1 MAALKVAVLGG
12 GSTYTPELVEGFIRY
27 HHELPI
33 RQIVLMDISEER
45 LKIIGDLARRMIGD
59 CGIDLVTTTDRR
71 EAIRDSDFVLTQMRI
86 GGLQARALDERIP
99 LQHGVLGQETTGPG
113 GFTKGLRTIPV
124 VIDIA
129 RDIARYAP
137 DAWLINF
144 TNPAGMVT
152 EAVSRYTDVNVIG
165 LCNVPINMRL
175 SVATFLNIPPE
186 RVELDYVG
194 LNHLSWA
201 RVLVDNRD
209 VTAEV
214 LEMHWGSSG
223 GHFDMEYLRAIGMIP
238 NYYIRY
244 FAHPD
249 RVLAEQQAAD
259 QVRGE
264 YLQGLEAE
272 LFEIY
277 KDPNLYEKPKLL
289 EERGGAHYSTVA
301 VELIRSIAHDRRDV
315 HIVNVRNGS
324 SVTELPPEAV
334 VEIPAVIGRSGA
346 RPLISKPLPPSIRGL
361 ITSVKAFEELTI
373 EAAMTGDEQTA
384 IMALFSHPLVPSW
397 DVATAIWQ
405 DAKAAH
411 HAYLPQFK

>member
-45 LKIIGDLARRMIGD
+45 LRIIGDLSRRMIGD
-59 CGIDLVTTTDRR
+59 CGIDLVTTTDRV
-71 EAIRDSDFVLTQMRI
+71 EAIRGADFVLTQMRI
-86 GGLQARALDERIP
+86 GGLQSRALDERIP
-99 LQHGVLGQETTGPG
+99 LEHGVLGQETTGPG
-113 GFTKGLRTIPV
+113 GFTKALRTIPV
-124 VIDIA
+124 VLDIA
-129 RDIARYAP
+129 SDIAEHAP

-152 EAVSRYTDVNVIG
+152 EAVSRFTDVNVIG

-175 SVATFLNIPPE
+175 SVADFLKVAPE

-201 RVLVDNRD
+201 RVIVDNRD
-209 VTAEV
+209 VTSEV

-223 GHFDMEYLRAIGMIP
+223 GHFDMDYLRAVGMIP

-249 RVLAEQQAAD
+249 RVIAEQQAAD

-272 LFEIY
+272 LLDLY
-277 KDPNLYEKPKLL
+277 TDPNLHEKPKLL

-301 VELIRSIAHDRRDV
+301 VELIRSIAQDRRDV
-315 HIVNVRNGS
+315 HIVNVRNDTS
-324 SVTELPPEAV
+324 IPELPPQAV
-334 VEIPAVIGRSGA
+334 VEVPAVIGRSGA
-346 RPLISKPLPPSIRGL
+346 HPLVSKLLPPSIRGL
-361 ITSVKAFEELTI
+361 ITSIKAFEELTI

-384 IMALFSHPLVPSW
+384 KMALFSHPLVPSW
-397 DVATAIWQ
+397 DVATAIWEA
-405 DAKAAH
+405 AKVAH
-411 HAYLPQFK
+411 QAYLPQFS